1 MLAVLDAFD
10 ASHRSLSLTALARRA
25 GLPLATAHR
34 LVASLTRWGALER
47 DASGAYHIGL
57 RLWEVATL
65 SPRGVGVREAALPFM
80 EDLYEATHEN
90 VQLAVRD
97 GLEVVYVE
105 LISGRSAVQ
114 VRTRVGSR
122 WPLHATGRRPGA
134 ARVRAAAAGRAGV
147 RPADAPV
154 HRADHPGPG
163 AAAGRTLAE
172 VRRTGIAVS
181 DRQITMDGLSIAAP
195 VRGPRGEVVASLSV
209 VVPAAEGRAP
219 GLIPAVRVAA
229 HGISRTL
236 AAALGQESRR
246 RGFRLGGRPRSC
258 ALPRPVV
265 HATFCVAHHRAAE
278 PEPPSARRGT

>member
-1 MLAVLDAFD
+1 MTAPSPPGIRRPPAAERSVAGRVLAVLDAFD
-10 ASHRSLSLTALARRA
+10 ATHRSLSLTALARRA

-47 DASGAYHIGL
+47 DTTGAYHIGL

-122 WPLHATGRRPGA
+122 WPLHATGVGLVLLAYGPPRLCERVCARPMRRFTELTVQDP
-134 ARVRAAAAGRAGV
+134 ARLRAA
-147 RPADAPV
+147 
-154 HRADHPGPG
+154 
-163 AAAGRTLAE
+163 LAE

-195 VRGPRGEVVASLSV
+195 VRGPRGDVVASLSV
-209 VVPAAEGRAP
+209 VVPVAEGQAP

-236 AAALGQESRR
+236 AAAWGQDS
-246 RGFRLGGRPRSC
+246 
-258 ALPRPVV
+258 
-265 HATFCVAHHRAAE
+265 VADA
-278 PEPPSARRGT
+278 SG

>member
-1 MLAVLDAFD
+1 MTAPTSPPVGHRPDAGRSVADRVLAVLDAFD

-34 LVASLTRWGALER
+34 LVSSLTRWGALER
-47 DASGAYHIGL
+47 DTSGAYHIGL

-122 WPLHATGRRPGA
+122 WPLHATGVGLVLLAYGPPRLGERVCARPMRRFTERTIQDP
-134 ARVRAAAAGRAGV
+134 ARLRA
-147 RPADAPV
+147 
-154 HRADHPGPG
+154 
-163 AAAGRTLAE
+163 TLAE

-236 AAALGQESRR
+236 AAAWGQGS
-246 RGFRLGGRPRSC
+246 L
-258 ALPRPVV
+258 
-265 HATFCVAHHRAAE
+265 AE
-278 PEPPSARRGT
+278 ASG

>member
-1 MLAVLDAFD
+1 MTAPTGPRIGQRPDAGRPDSGRPDAGRSVAGRVLAVLDAFD

-47 DASGAYHIGL
+47 DTSGAYHIGL

-105 LISGRSAVQ
+105 LISGRSAVH

-122 WPLHATGRRPGA
+122 WPLHATGVGLVLLAYGPPGLGERVCSRPMRRFTERTIQDP
-134 ARVRAAAAGRAGV
+134 ARLRA
-147 RPADAPV
+147 
-154 HRADHPGPG
+154 
-163 AAAGRTLAE
+163 TLAE

-236 AAALGQESRR
+236 AAAWGQES
-246 RGFRLGGRPRSC
+246 L
-258 ALPRPVV
+258 
-265 HATFCVAHHRAAE
+265 AE
-278 PEPPSARRGT
+278 ASG

>member
-1 MLAVLDAFD
+1 MTAPAHPAAGRPDAGRSVAGRVLAVLDAFD

-34 LVASLTRWGALER
+34 MVASLTRWGALER
-47 DASGAYHIGL
+47 DTSGAYHIGL

-105 LISGRSAVQ
+105 LISGRSAVH

-122 WPLHATGRRPGA
+122 WPLHATGVGLVLLAYGPPGLGERVCARPMRRFTERTIQDP
-134 ARVRAAAAGRAGV
+134 ARLRA
-147 RPADAPV
+147 
-154 HRADHPGPG
+154 
-163 AAAGRTLAE
+163 TLAE

-236 AAALGQESRR
+236 AAAWGQES
-246 RGFRLGGRPRSC
+246 L
-258 ALPRPVV
+258 
-265 HATFCVAHHRAAE
+265 AE
-278 PEPPSARRGT
+278 VSG

>member
-1 MLAVLDAFD
+1 MTAPTSPPFGQRPDAGRPDAGRSDTGRPDAGRSVAGRVLAVLDAFD

-47 DASGAYHIGL
+47 DTSGAYHIGL

-97 GLEVVYVE
+97 GMEVVYVE

-122 WPLHATGRRPGA
+122 WPLHATGVGLVLLAYGPPGLGERVCARPMRRFTERTIHDP
-134 ARVRAAAAGRAGV
+134 ARLRA
-147 RPADAPV
+147 
-154 HRADHPGPG
+154 
-163 AAAGRTLAE
+163 TLAE

-181 DRQITMDGLSIAAP
+181 DRQITMDGLSVAAP

-229 HGISRTL
+229 TGISRTL
-236 AAALGQESRR
+236 AAAWGQESLAQAS
-246 RGFRLGGRPRSC
+246 G
-258 ALPRPVV
+258 
-265 HATFCVAHHRAAE
+265 
-278 PEPPSARRGT
+278 

>member
-1 MLAVLDAFD
+1 MTAPTSPPFGQRPDAGRPDAGRPDTGRPDTGRSVAGRVLAVLDAFD

-47 DASGAYHIGL
+47 DTSGAYHIGL

-97 GLEVVYVE
+97 GMEVVYVE

-122 WPLHATGRRPGA
+122 WPLHATGVGLVLLAYGPPGLGERVCARPMRRFTERTIHDP
-134 ARVRAAAAGRAGV
+134 ARLRA
-147 RPADAPV
+147 
-154 HRADHPGPG
+154 
-163 AAAGRTLAE
+163 TLAE

-181 DRQITMDGLSIAAP
+181 DRQITMDGLSVAAP

-229 HGISRTL
+229 TGISRTL
-236 AAALGQESRR
+236 AAAWGQESLAQAS
-246 RGFRLGGRPRSC
+246 G
-258 ALPRPVV
+258 
-265 HATFCVAHHRAAE
+265 
-278 PEPPSARRGT
+278 

>member
-1 MLAVLDAFD
+1 MTASGPLIPISPPGTRATGDRDGGRSVAARMLAVLDAFD

-34 LVASLTRWGALER
+34 LVAALTRWGALER
-47 DASGAYHIGL
+47 DATGAYHIGL

-105 LISGRSAVQ
+105 LISGHSAVQ

-122 WPLHATGRRPGA
+122 WPLHATGVGLVLLAYGPPRLYERVCARPLRRYTELTIQDP
-134 ARVRAAAAGRAGV
+134 
-147 RPADAPV
+147 
-154 HRADHPGPG
+154 HRL
-163 AAAGRTLAE
+163 RTALAE

-195 VRGPRGEVVASLSV
+195 VRGPGGEVVASLSV

-219 GLIPAVRVAA
+219 GLVPAVRVAA

-236 AAALGQESRR
+236 AAALGQDPVAETS
-246 RGFRLGGRPRSC
+246 GR
-258 ALPRPVV
+258 
-265 HATFCVAHHRAAE
+265 
-278 PEPPSARRGT
+278 